1 MKRWGCLQESER
13 LLLYTNPHLHWGHQH
28 DDAARERAAL
38 APCHWGQGQQGSR
51 SRLAGAKE
59 ACGNIR
65 DRLPL
70 KLLDPDSVLLRRC

>member
-1 MKRWGCLQESER
+1 MKSWGCLEESER
-13 LLLYTNPHLHWGHQH
+13 LLLYTNPPSTGDTNTMMLS
-28 DDAARERAAL
+28 ERAAL

-51 SRLAGAKE
+51 SRLAGGKE